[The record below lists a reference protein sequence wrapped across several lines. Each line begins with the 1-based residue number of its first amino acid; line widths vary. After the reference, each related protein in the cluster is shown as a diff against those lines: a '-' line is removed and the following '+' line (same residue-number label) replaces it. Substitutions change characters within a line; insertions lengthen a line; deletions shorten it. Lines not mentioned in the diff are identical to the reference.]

1 MYPKLVHPFSMIIA
15 GPSGC
20 GKTTFTCNLIKN
32 LEIIDANI
40 EKVIWCNS
48 EIGALPSKDVF
59 SRKITI
65 NYISKLPEKF
75 ENEENDP
82 ILVILDDMMNDANS
96 SVQVCEL
103 FTKGSHHRNI
113 SVVLITQ
120 NIFHQSRYCRDI
132 SLNAKYIVI
141 FKNPRDKAQ
150 FNHLARQI
158 YPENVKALQNIYK
171 EITLLGHSYLMID
184 LSQGINDLLRFRT
197 NIFNREYTV
206 CYCPENLLNIENGAH
221 SETLK
226 GQQAYALHPEQSITK
241 NV

>member
-1 MYPKLVHPFSMIIA
+1 MIIA

-32 LEIIDANI
+32 LDIIDTSI
-40 EKVIWCNS
+40 EKIIWCNN
-48 EIGALPSKDVF
+48 EIGALPSKSAF
-59 SRKITI
+59 SKSLNIEYLSKI
-65 NYISKLPEKF
+65 PEKF
-75 ENEENDP
+75 ENYEKEP
-82 ILVILDDMMNDANS
+82 LLVILDDMMNDANS

-120 NIFHQSRYCRDI
+120 NIFHQSKYCRDI
-132 SLNAKYIVI
+132 SLNAKYIII

-158 YPENVKALQNIYK
+158 YPENVKAIQKIYK
-171 EITLLGHSYLMID
+171 EITTIGHSYLLID

-197 NIFNREYTV
+197 NIFNRDYSI
-206 CYCPENLLNIENGAH
+206 CYCTENLLNIENGAAP
-221 SETLK
+221 ETIN
-226 GQQAYALHPEQSITK
+226 GQQAYAIRAQQGKS
-241 NV
+241 